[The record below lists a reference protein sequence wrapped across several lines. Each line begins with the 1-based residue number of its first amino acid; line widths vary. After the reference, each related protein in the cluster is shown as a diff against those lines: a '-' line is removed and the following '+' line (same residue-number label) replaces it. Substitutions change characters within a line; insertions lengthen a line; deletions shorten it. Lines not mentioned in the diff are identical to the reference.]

1 MRNHCRSRGRWYF
14 TQFSRSSWV
23 SSSIACFSCSKSQA
37 SSLASKSGIAFRRSY
52 RSCGAELRR
61 RCRHGMKP
69 GTMKPFRSFG
79 GGAVNGK
86 FSAATFRPWRLAI
99 DQIVST
105 RQSRES

>member
-1 MRNHCRSRGRWYF
+1 
-14 TQFSRSSWV
+14 
-23 SSSIACFSCSKSQA
+23 
-37 SSLASKSGIAFRRSY
+37 
-52 RSCGAELRR
+52 
-61 RCRHGMKP
+61 MKP